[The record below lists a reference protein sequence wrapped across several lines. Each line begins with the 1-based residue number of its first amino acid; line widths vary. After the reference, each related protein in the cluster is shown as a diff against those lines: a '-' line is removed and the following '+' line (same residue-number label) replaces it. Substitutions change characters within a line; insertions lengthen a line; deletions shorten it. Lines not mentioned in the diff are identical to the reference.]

1 MFVTKLRV
9 KRYIYTYST
18 STTTEMKN
26 TAIIGKNIKSYREKL
41 HLTQDQVA
49 HCLGVSREMISY
61 YESGS
66 RDIDLSKL
74 EMLADLFGTELISLI
89 EENGDLAGVDLA
101 FAYRADEFTLEDLA
115 QINHFRKIIKNYLKM
130 RQLNEK

>member
-1 MFVTKLRV
+1 
-9 KRYIYTYST
+9 
-18 STTTEMKN
+18 MKN

-49 HCLGVSREMISY
+49 HCLGISREMISY

-74 EMLADLFGTELISLI
+74 ELLADLFGTELISLI
-89 EENGDLAGVDLA
+89 EENGDLSEVDLA
-101 FAYRADEFTLEDLA
+101 FAYRADEFTKEDLM

-130 RQLNEK
+130 KQLNNK

>member
-1 MFVTKLRV
+1 
-9 KRYIYTYST
+9 
-18 STTTEMKN
+18 MKN

-49 HCLGVSREMISY
+49 HCLGISREMISY

-74 EMLADLFGTELISLI
+74 ELLADLFGTELISLL
-89 EENGDLAGVDLA
+89 EENGDLSEVDLA
-101 FAYRADEFTLEDLA
+101 FAYRADEFKTDDLR

-130 RQLNEK
+130 RQLHDQ